1 LKLLAVPPF
10 HLSSRV
16 YALVPALLTVCLACS
31 PGRVAL
37 PSATLTPAPDVV
49 EWGRPVE
56 RILGGG
62 DRRELRVAVEAG
74 WYVRLEIEQ
83 IGVDV
88 AATLLGPDGA
98 TLFSADDPDG
108 LLDREILA
116 LIAPAT
122 EELRLV
128 LTPRD
133 PRATPGTCRVTLAA
147 RRPAGPGDAERA
159 AAQKALSEAGL
170 RLGIQD
176 EAEKRHAI
184 SFLREAVRLWGEAGE
199 PGEQVDALNEI
210 GTLELSLAEAPAA
223 LVTFE
228 RSLAVSR
235 QAGDPV
241 RHAKSLNN
249 LAVACLELGEQARA
263 LAHYQAAL
271 ALWKELGDTR
281 QQGVVLYGIG
291 AVYRNQGNLDEAL
304 RHLSEAL
311 PLRRAAGD
319 FQGELRT
326 LTVLAGVQQSRGE
339 MQAALDAL
347 EQALEL
353 SRSVGEDGE
362 MSVLSTYAQFRRNR
376 GELGDAQELL
386 LKARDYY
393 RRTGNGGYEARVL
406 THLGTVYRDLGDLD
420 ESQRSFEDGIRLVAG
435 RNPEGEAHFLNNLGL
450 TLYLRNDLERALAFC
465 EQALVLARQKNL
477 PAVVAQ
483 ALGQIGAI
491 HVALGRSEEGLRLL
505 EEELGL
511 RQKNGD
517 RAGEARSLLEIGRA
531 RQALGDLDPAAASFG
546 EALALGRQLGNTGLE
561 ATCLY
566 RWALLDRQRG
576 DLRQALARVEQAL
589 AIIESVRSQVTGEK
603 LRITFL
609 ASKRAWYELYIDLR
623 MRLEEAEPG
632 RGHAAAALWASE
644 RARARGLL
652 DLIAEG
658 RIDVQEGIAPA
669 LKAKEKE
676 LGASLSWIQQQIGEP
691 ESIANPDLARALR
704 TKLDV
709 TGQEL
714 ERLGEEIR
722 RRHPH
727 YAEVRYPAPL
737 RLEQIQG
744 LLDERTALLEYFVGE
759 ESSYL
764 FAVTRRGLSA
774 HRLPGKAVLAER
786 VRVLRDLLEDSSPR
800 LLRRFQKDSAG
811 LYALLLGPVAAE
823 LARTP
828 ELLISPDGPLY
839 LVPFEALLT
848 DAETGTSY
856 KSLPYLL
863 HEHAVSYIPSAS
875 VLDGLREPRPAL
887 AAGSPRPKGFVA
899 FGDPVLAVSGSVP
912 AVTRSP
918 VPGPRTGPGTPWAAP
933 ELPGSG
939 REVTSIA
946 SLYPASEVALYLR
959 EAATEVNVK
968 ANPLLLTARRI
979 HFATHGFVDEAS
991 PQLSGLLLTRG
1002 PGDGEDGRL
1011 QVYEIFNLRLN
1022 ADLVALSAC
1031 ETGLGEEVSGEG
1043 MIGLTRAFLYAGARS
1058 LLVSL
1063 WLASDQATPD
1073 LMTAFYRHLEEGEGK
1088 AEALREAKRER
1099 IARGDDPSRWALFVL
1114 TGDSH

>member
-1 LKLLAVPPF
+1 MQLLASPF
-10 HLSSRV
+10 HPALRV
-16 YALVPALLTVCLACS
+16 QALVPVLLTVCLACS
-31 PGRVAL
+31 PARPAL
-37 PSATLTPAPDVV
+37 PYATAAPAADAV

-56 RILGGG
+56 RIVGGG
-62 DRRELRVAVEAG
+62 ERRELRVAVEAG
-74 WYVRLEIEQ
+74 WYVRLEVEQ

-108 LLDREILA
+108 LLDREVLA

-122 EELRLV
+122 GELRLV
-128 LTPRD
+128 LAPRD
-133 PRATPGTCRVTLAA
+133 PQAPPGAFRVTLAA
-147 RRPAGPGDAERA
+147 RRPAAPGDAERA
-159 AAQKALSEAGL
+159 AAQKALAEAGL
-170 RLGIQD
+170 RLGIQS
-176 EAEKRHAI
+176 EAEKRNAI
-184 SFLREAVRLWGEAGE
+184 SFLHQAARLWEGAGE
-199 PGEQVDALNEI
+199 PGEQVDTLNEI

-223 LVTFE
+223 LAIFE
-228 RSLAVSR
+228 RSLAVAR

-249 LAVACLELGEQARA
+249 LAVASLELGEHARA
-263 LAHYQAAL
+263 LTHYQAAL
-271 ALWKELGDTR
+271 ALWKELGDAR

-291 AVYRNQGNLDEAL
+291 VFYREQGKLDEAL
-304 RHLSEAL
+304 RYLSEAL

-319 FQGELRT
+319 FQGVLKT

-339 MQAALDAL
+339 MQAAWDAL

-362 MSVLSTYAQFRRNR
+362 VSVLSTYAQFRKNR
-376 GELGDAQELL
+376 GELGDARELL

-393 RRTGNGGYEARVL
+393 HRTGNDDYEARAL
-406 THLGTVYRDLGDLD
+406 NILGIVYRDLGDLD
-420 ESQRSFEDGIRLVAG
+420 QAQRSFEEGLRLVAG
-435 RNPEGEAHFLNNLGL
+435 RHPPGEVRFLNSLGW

-465 EQALVLARQKNL
+465 EQALVLAREKDIPQGIE
-477 PAVVAQ
+477 Q
-483 ALGQIGAI
+483 ALGQIGVI
-491 HVALGRSEEGLRLL
+491 YVALGRSEEGLRLL
-505 EEELGL
+505 EEELAL
-511 RQKNGD
+511 RRENGD
-517 RAGEARSLLEIGRA
+517 REGVARSLLEIGQA
-531 RQALGDLDPAAASFG
+531 QQALSSLDPAAVSFD
-546 EALALGRQLGNTGLE
+546 EALTLGRQVGNTGLE

-589 AIIESVRSQVTGEK
+589 AIIESVRSQVTSEK

-658 RIDVQEGIAPA
+658 RIDLQEGIAPA
-669 LKAKEKE
+669 LRVKEKE
-676 LGASLSWIQQQIGEP
+676 LGASLSWIQQQLGQP
-691 ESIANPDLARALR
+691 ETAANPDLARALR
-704 TKLDV
+704 AKLDA

-722 RRHPH
+722 RQHPH

-759 ESSYL
+759 EGSYL
-764 FAVTRRGLSA
+764 FTVTRGGLSA
-774 HRLPGKAVLAER
+774 HRLPGKAALAEQ
-786 VRVLRDLLEDSSPR
+786 VRVLRSLLEDSSPR
-800 LLRRFQKDSAG
+800 LLRRFQKKSAE
-811 LYALLLGPVAAE
+811 LHALLLGPVAAE

-828 ELLISPDGPLY
+828 DLLISPDGPLY
-839 LVPFEALLT
+839 LLPFEALLT

-863 HEHAVSYIPSAS
+863 HAHAVSYIPSAS
-875 VLDGLREPRPAL
+875 VLEGLREQRPAL
-887 AAGSPRPKGFVA
+887 AAGAPPPKGFVA
-899 FGDPVLAVSGSVP
+899 FGDPVLAVSGVVP
-912 AVTRSP
+912 AATRSLGS
-918 VPGPRTGPGTPWAAP
+918 GPAASTWVAP

-959 EAATEVNVK
+959 EAATETNVK
-968 ANPLLLTARRI
+968 ANPLLRTARRI
-979 HFATHGFVDEAS
+979 HFATHGFVDEAN

-1011 QVYEIFNLRLN
+1011 QVYEIFNLWLS

-1043 MIGLTRAFLYAGARS
+1043 MVGLTRAFLYAGARS

-1073 LMTAFYRHLEEGEGK
+1073 LMTGFYRHLEKGGGK
-1088 AEALREAKRER
+1088 AEALRQAKRER
-1099 IARGDDPSRWALFVL
+1099 IASGDDPSRWALFVL
-1114 TGDSH
+1114 AGDSH